1 MGTTAPF
8 HGPTCLYRLF
18 DESEALLYVGIS
30 NTPKERWKQHA
41 ADKPW
46 WPLVT
51 TRTEE
56 WYLDRGDAEKA
67 ERVAREVEKPRFNS
81 ITLAGEVEHDNE
93 ITKEETEAAG
103 RRVAERL
110 AKEIEAGTFTPD
122 KLLPPRP
129 VLAERYGESEWAVAT
144 ALWQLERQKV
154 LTRAAGNRHIV
165 ASEENFTDITSK
177 DLMLREIQR
186 HFHDIPFTC
195 ADLRTAT
202 GRSNYVIRLYAERLV
217 GEGRLREVPRPAG
230 TTGRYVRR
238 WALPV
243 LRPEA

>member
-18 DESEALLYVGIS
+18 DKSGTLLYVGIS

-46 WPLVT
+46 WPLVE
-51 TRTEE
+51 TRPEE
-56 WYLDRGDAEKA
+56 WYLERGDAEKA

-81 ITLAGEVEHDNE
+81 ITPAGGAESNDQ
-93 ITKEETEAAG
+93 IPKE
-103 RRVAERL
+103 
-110 AKEIEAGTFTPD
+110 EIEAARDRVAKRLVEDIKTGTFTPD

-129 VLAERYGESEWAVAT
+129 ILAARYAESEWAVAK
-144 ALWQLERQKV
+144 ALWHLENQKV
-154 LTRAAGNRHIV
+154 LTRATGNRHIV
-165 ASEENFTDITSK
+165 ASEENFTDITAK
-177 DLMLREIQR
+177 DLMLREIR
-186 HFHDIPFTC
+186 RDFHDVPFTC

-202 GRSNYVIRLYAERLV
+202 GRSNYVIRLYADQLV

-230 TTGRYVRR
+230 TTGRYARH
-238 WALPV
+238 WALPAP
-243 LRPEA
+243 RPGE